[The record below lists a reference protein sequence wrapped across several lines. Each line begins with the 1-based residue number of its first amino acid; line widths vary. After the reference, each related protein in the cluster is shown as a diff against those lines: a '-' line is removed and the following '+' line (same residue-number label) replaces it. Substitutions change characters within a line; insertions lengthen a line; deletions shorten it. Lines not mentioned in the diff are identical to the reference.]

1 MLVTGASVDEVD
13 EPVVATGYDVVLL
26 VVLDVDE
33 SELDVCVWRTKSQ
46 HMHAPKQS
54 FIKAVVGL
62 GRYDAPHGR
71 KMKRALIQE

>member
-33 SELDVCVWRTKSQ
+33 SELDVGVT
-46 HMHAPKQS
+46 
-54 FIKAVVGL
+54 
-62 GRYDAPHGR
+62 
-71 KMKRALIQE
+71 

>member
-33 SELDVCVWRTKSQ
+33 SELDVCVRRTKSQ
-46 HMHAPKQS
+46 QMHAPN
-54 FIKAVVGL
+54 KASSK
-62 GRYDAPHGR
+62 P
-71 KMKRALIQE
+71 